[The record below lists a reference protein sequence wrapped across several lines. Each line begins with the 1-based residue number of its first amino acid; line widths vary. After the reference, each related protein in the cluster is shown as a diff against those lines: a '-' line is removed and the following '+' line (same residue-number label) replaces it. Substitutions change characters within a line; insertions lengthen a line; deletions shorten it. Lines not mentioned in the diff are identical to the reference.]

1 MSLIPAFLKNLLI
14 IVELFDIMIEKITTG
29 IIYFI
34 FQKFT
39 IFHNLVVYK
48 PNLKLTNQKIHNLVI
63 NNKQISQIY
72 CSYVV
77 SRFSQIPGPIN
88 GNNC

>member
-48 PNLKLTNQKIHNLVI
+48 PNLKLTNQNLVI
-63 NNKQISQIY
+63 NLCK
-72 CSYVV
+72 
-77 SRFSQIPGPIN
+77 FSVEMVKYNEFYKMFKTNIN
-88 GNNC
+88 L